1 MTPHRNSPARAA
13 MLADRATA
21 QLSRRG
27 GIGLLVDI
35 NGHIV
40 SPKIRRSTRG
50 QRTASWLTK
59 AHTPSRI
66 RDMNEANA

>member
-1 MTPHRNSPARAA
+1 MTTPHRNSPARAA

-21 QLSRRG
+21 QLMRMLPRFTPIPGRPS
-27 GIGLLVDI
+27 L
-35 NGHIV
+35 
-40 SPKIRRSTRG
+40 STRG

-66 RDMNEANA
+66 RDMKEARS